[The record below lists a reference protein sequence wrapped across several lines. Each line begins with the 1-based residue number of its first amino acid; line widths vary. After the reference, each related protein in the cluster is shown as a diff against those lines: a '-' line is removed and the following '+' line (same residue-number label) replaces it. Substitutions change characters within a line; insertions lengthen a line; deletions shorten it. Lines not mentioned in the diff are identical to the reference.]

1 MKPSDPVP
9 QNTSRSARIE
19 PWRRLSSRI
28 FIEEERFDFGNA
40 RIVTVGYPRRKAQ
53 EAVVML
59 PCGED
64 EIGGE

>member
-1 MKPSDPVP
+1 M
-9 QNTSRSARIE
+9 
-19 PWRRLSSRI
+19 
-28 FIEEERFDFGNA
+28 FIEEERLDFGDA